1 MTMLWLTF
9 ALLTIAAVAIL
20 LVPLWR
26 GVSQE
31 PPARIDYD
39 IVVYKSQLK
48 EIDQEIEQ
56 GLLTAAEAEAA
67 RAEVHRRMLAA
78 EDAELAHKKRTGGAN
93 RVARFAAIAAIAV
106 VVPVGAALLYGA
118 LGSPQLPGEPYG
130 WRLRHDPQFVEASTA
145 DKLALT
151 LQQNPSVAGYKRLAD
166 MYFEARDFAKAA
178 EADHK
183 ALELGASDA
192 ATWSEFGEAVVMA
205 SGGAVVPQALSA
217 FAKALT
223 VDAHDN
229 RARFYVALGEAQIG
243 NYRQAVA
250 IWRDMEQGAPPDA
263 SWLGIVHQ
271 NIDQFAKAGGFDPA
285 SVAPAP
291 ASVESLNAA
300 NSAMI
305 AAMHQMAGGPAA
317 AAPPAGNQGDM
328 IHAMVARLAA
338 RMQNTP
344 NDVDGWQ
351 RLAHA
356 YKVLGEN
363 DKARDAIA
371 HAVRLKPSDV
381 GVQLSLAEI
390 EKAAAPSEDEPADYV
405 ATMKTVLKLDPANTQ
420 ALYDVGLTEAKAG
433 HAARARQ
440 LWSKL
445 LSLAAQDDPLA
456 VKAREQLEV
465 LPTKPE

>member
-1 MTMLWLTF
+1 MLWLIF
-9 ALLTIAAVAIL
+9 ALLTLAAVAIL

-26 GVSQE
+26 GASQE

-78 EDAELAHKKRTGGAN
+78 EDAELAHRKRTAGAS
-93 RVARFAAIAAIAV
+93 RIARFGAIAAVAV
-106 VVPVGAALLYGA
+106 VVPVGGALLYSA
-118 LGSPQLPGEPYG
+118 LGSPNLPGEPYA
-130 WRLRHDPQFVEASTA
+130 WRMKNDPAFVEASTA
-145 DKLALT
+145 DKLALM
-151 LQQNPSVAGYKRLAD
+151 LQQNPNVAGYKRLAD

-192 ATWSEFGEAVVMA
+192 ETWSEFGEAVVMA

-229 RARFYVALGEAQIG
+229 RSRFYVALGEAQIG

-263 SWLGIVHQ
+263 SWLGIVRQ
-271 NIDQFAKAGGFDPA
+271 NITEFAKAGGFDPA
-285 SVAPAP
+285 SVPPAP
-291 ASVESLNAA
+291 ASVEQLNAA

-305 AAMHQMAGGPAA
+305 AAMHQMAGVQGPAPA
-317 AAPPAGNQGDM
+317 TPPAGNQGDM

-338 RMQNTP
+338 RLQTTP
-344 NDVDGWQ
+344 NDVEGWQ

-356 YKVLGEN
+356 YNVLGEN
-363 DKARDAIA
+363 DKARAAIA

-390 EKAAAPSEDEPADYV
+390 EKAAAPGEDQPADYL
-405 ATMKTVLKLDPANTQ
+405 ATMKTVLRLDPANTQ
-420 ALYDVGLTEAKAG
+420 ALYAVGLAEAKAG

-445 LSLAAQDDPLA
+445 LSLAAQDDPLVA
-456 VKAREQLEV
+456 KVRDQLQA
-465 LPTKPE
+465 LPTKAD